1 MKISVE
7 THSRIELTDITD
19 EIRKAIGESSGILV
33 IWVSH
38 TTAGIYVNENESGL
52 REDVL
57 TLLEKLVPPQNYH
70 HNRIDNNADSHLKAI
85 LVGNSVV
92 IPVEKGDLVLG
103 TWQRVFFC
111 EFDGPRHRT
120 VQCTFIPT

>member
-7 THSRIELTDITD
+7 THTRIELTDITD
-19 EIRKAIGESSGILV
+19 EVRKAVGESSGILV

-70 HNRIDNNADSHLKAI
+70 HNRIDNN
-85 LVGNSVV
+85 VNSY
-92 IPVEKGDLVLG
+92 
-103 TWQRVFFC
+103 
-111 EFDGPRHRT
+111 
-120 VQCTFIPT
+120 